1 MISRSHAAG
10 SRLDRCARCW
20 LFLVTPLS
28 KNGVRL
34 GQDGA
39 CRERTKSATGRDSR
53 QVQVRLDAGRRVCA
67 ACRACGAGALRL
79 ACEAPARAAIRR
91 GRRALR
97 CAAALRLHRRP
108 LPGGHALVRHAG
120 LEPRTS
126 RLRATT
132 DSPHATALETGPLL
146 TRASLTLGRTPGWE
160 AGRLTLTL
168 TLTRRTPGW
177 EANPNPNPNPNPQ
190 DVPPTFRPAPKHDN
204 DLNADV
210 RCLHLLPCRRLP
222 APRAVPR

>member
-1 MISRSHAAG
+1 MSEHACG
-10 SRLDRCARCW
+10 RCCMSW

-146 TRASLTLGRTPGWE
+146 TRASLALGRTPGWE
-160 AGRLTLTL
+160 AGRLNQLTDWAVSDQ
-168 TLTRRTPGW
+168 T
-177 EANPNPNPNPNPQ
+177 N
-190 DVPPTFRPAPKHDN
+190 RPVICEYK
-204 DLNADV
+204 ADGAWLWRKWRGTV
-210 RCLHLLPCRRLP
+210 LS
-222 APRAVPR
+222 

>member
-1 MISRSHAAG
+1 MCDVVISRSHAAG
-10 SRLDRCARCW
+10 SRLDRRARSW

-120 LEPRTS
+120 LEPRGFQQTS
-126 RLRATT
+126 RLARPQSTRHSTRDRFLEGMLSYATQG
-132 DSPHATALETGPLL
+132 SN
-146 TRASLTLGRTPGWE
+146 PGL
-160 AGRLTLTL
+160 AG
-168 TLTRRTPGW
+168 
-177 EANPNPNPNPNPQ
+177 
-190 DVPPTFRPAPKHDN
+190 
-204 DLNADV
+204 
-210 RCLHLLPCRRLP
+210 
-222 APRAVPR
+222 